1 MIELFTG
8 DALESVRDFKIWE
21 HCADGIHA
29 YRARMD
35 CWSPVPLITTSQ
47 SVSERD
53 SMLRPLCVLGCRGR
67 ERKRTG
73 LKKNRE
79 EVVVQGGGILEAE
92 WEWGSQWEVW
102 LRVAGEPTTAIN
114 GLLRG
119 GTFLLFPSSAS
130 RSPQILPSRR
140 R

>member
-73 LKKNRE
+73 LKKNRRRLWFKA
-79 EVVVQGGGILEAE
+79 VAFWRQN
-92 WEWGSQWEVW
+92 GSG
-102 LRVAGEPTTAIN
+102 AAN
-114 GLLRG
+114 GKSGSGL
-119 GTFLLFPSSAS
+119 PE
-130 RSPQILPSRR
+130 SPPQP
-140 R
+140 